1 MPPLVPGKN
10 SPEYNPNSNEN
21 YTQIGMLETI
31 LINIACFIVVM
42 ALFESNRY
50 YKQIYLKRLQNRFQ
64 VGSKGAYVYFIIT
77 FYFIFAG
84 RWKSSA
90 VPL

>member
-1 MPPLVPGKN
+1 MAPLVPVGSKT
-10 SPEYNPNSNEN
+10 PEYNPNSNEN

-64 VGSKGAYVYFIIT
+64 V
-77 FYFIFAG
+77 
-84 RWKSSA
+84 R
-90 VPL
+90 